1 MEESR
6 EIING
11 YELLEPLKNKNA
23 GFSRWTF
30 AKKDGTEWFL
40 KEFLDPV
47 FPTDS
52 KIGATQLFVRRQACR
67 DFEKKRIDLYT
78 AVNSSSDGNIIRV
91 QEFFR
96 HGSRYYITMERV
108 PGEPISIPRL
118 MHLPMGV
125 RMQLCRVIAHS
136 VACLHEKRIV
146 HSDIKDRNIM
156 IKKTAMQTF
165 TAKIIDFDCSFLEDV
180 PPQRESELGGDQIY
194 LSPEACLF
202 LCGEET
208 KLTTKMDVFSLG
220 ILFHQYLT
228 GYVPWYDTGE
238 FDYLHEAVLEG
249 AKAGVSEKVPAEWRP
264 VIEQML
270 IGDPEQRCSI
280 EDVCRK
286 IIPGYRSIDVNANA
300 GNGFIF
306 AENLGGL

>member
-91 QEFFR
+91 QDFFR
-96 HGSRYYITMERV
+96 YGSRYYITMERV

-146 HSDIKDRNIM
+146 HSDIKDRNI
-156 IKKTAMQTF
+156 IVLCNF
-165 TAKIIDFDCSFLEDV
+165 
-180 PPQRESELGGDQIY
+180 Y
-194 LSPEACLF
+194 L
-202 LCGEET
+202 
-208 KLTTKMDVFSLG
+208 
-220 ILFHQYLT
+220 
-228 GYVPWYDTGE
+228 
-238 FDYLHEAVLEG
+238 
-249 AKAGVSEKVPAEWRP
+249 
-264 VIEQML
+264 
-270 IGDPEQRCSI
+270 
-280 EDVCRK
+280 
-286 IIPGYRSIDVNANA
+286 
-300 GNGFIF
+300 
-306 AENLGGL
+306 

>member
-91 QEFFR
+91 QDFFR
-96 HGSRYYITMERV
+96 YGSRYYITMERV

-136 VACLHEKRIV
+136 VACLHEKKIV

-165 TAKIIDFDCSFLEDV
+165 TAKIIDFDCSYHWSKVSRPRD
-180 PPQRESELGGDQIY
+180 
-194 LSPEACLF
+194 AC
-202 LCGEET
+202 
-208 KLTTKMDVFSLG
+208 
-220 ILFHQYLT
+220 
-228 GYVPWYDTGE
+228 
-238 FDYLHEAVLEG
+238 
-249 AKAGVSEKVPAEWRP
+249 
-264 VIEQML
+264 
-270 IGDPEQRCSI
+270 
-280 EDVCRK
+280 
-286 IIPGYRSIDVNANA
+286 
-300 GNGFIF
+300 
-306 AENLGGL
+306 

>member
-1 MEESR
+1 M
-6 EIING
+6 
-11 YELLEPLKNKNA
+11 
-23 GFSRWTF
+23 
-30 AKKDGTEWFL
+30 
-40 KEFLDPV
+40 
-47 FPTDS
+47 
-52 KIGATQLFVRRQACR
+52 
-67 DFEKKRIDLYT
+67 
-78 AVNSSSDGNIIRV
+78 
-91 QEFFR
+91 
-96 HGSRYYITMERV
+96 
-108 PGEPISIPRL
+108 
-118 MHLPMGV
+118 
-125 RMQLCRVIAHS
+125 
-136 VACLHEKRIV
+136 
-146 HSDIKDRNIM
+146 
-156 IKKTAMQTF
+156 
-165 TAKIIDFDCSFLEDV
+165 
-180 PPQRESELGGDQIY
+180 PPQSESELGGDQIY

>member
-1 MEESR
+1 LG

-11 YELLEPLKNKNA
+11 FDLIEPLQSKNA

-30 AKKDGTEWFL
+30 AKRGDRVFFL

-47 FPTDS
+47 YPVNRE
-52 KIGATQLFVRRQACR
+52 IGERQMQARILACR
-67 DFEKKRIDLYT
+67 DFEKKSGACYRAINE
-78 AVNSSSDGNIIRV
+78 ASDGNAVRI
-91 QEFFR
+91 EAFFR
-96 HGSRYYITMERV
+96 WESHYYVAMERV
-108 PGEPISIPRL
+108 RSAGLKIRDIAA
-118 MHLPMGV
+118 LPLEQRIG
-125 RMQLCRVIAHS
+125 LCRNVAHS
-136 VACLHEKRIV
+136 ISGLHERGVVHADLKDKNVLIKRT
-146 HSDIKDRNIM
+146 
-156 IKKTAMQTF
+156 KKNTL

-180 PPQRESELGGDQIY
+180 PPQSESELGGDQIY